1 MGKGTEEAG
10 LLANTPC
17 EQNGGENTIVQTNV
31 VKEDINKLINALQQS
46 NIRVSYIVLYG
57 SHAKEKAEK
66 DSDIDIAVI
75 SPDFGQDPLN
85 DSKLV
90 YKSIFTL
97 DIEPNF
103 DVITYSLEEFEKSDH
118 FFVQEIKR
126 TGQKI
131 YSV

>member
-1 MGKGTEEAG
+1 MVK
-10 LLANTPC
+10 
-17 EQNGGENTIVQTNV
+17 TNV
-31 VKEDINKLINALQQS
+31 VKKDINKIIQALQQK
-46 NIRVSYIVLYG
+46 NIRVNYIVLYG

-103 DVITYSLEEFEKSDH
+103 DVKTYSPEEFEKSDH

-131 YSV
+131 YPTARH

>member
-1 MGKGTEEAG
+1 MVK
-10 LLANTPC
+10 
-17 EQNGGENTIVQTNV
+17 TNV
-31 VKEDINKLINALQQS
+31 VKKDINKIIQALQQK
-46 NIRVSYIVLYG
+46 NIRVNYIVLYG

-103 DVITYSLEEFEKSDH
+103 DVKTYSPEEFEKSDH
-118 FFVQEIKR
+118 FLCK
-126 TGQKI
+126 K
-131 YSV
+131 